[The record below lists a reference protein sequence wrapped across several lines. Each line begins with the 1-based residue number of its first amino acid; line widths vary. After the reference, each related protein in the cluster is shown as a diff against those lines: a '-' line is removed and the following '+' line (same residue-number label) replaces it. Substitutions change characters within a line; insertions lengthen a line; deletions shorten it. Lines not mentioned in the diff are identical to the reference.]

1 MNWLTNSDAWMVIT
15 SHPSVETY
23 VKRQY
28 LASLKRL
35 RFGCKYKPVTVIRR
49 CVLEFVPWK
58 SPDGFRE
65 VMHPR
70 VGTRQE
76 ETVSG
81 PGACLKALGPRCPG
95 GGDRADAS
103 HLSQRAV
110 PEFHLLHFHILA
122 KSTFVCA
129 FFFFLM
135 FLVSKYGLDLNG
147 RWLIEKAVGGVEGWG
162 APLWM
167 SEGPHIPAR
176 GARGLGTLSWAR
188 TLSVTPWHL
197 FEGRARI
204 LHTPLQS

>member
-1 MNWLTNSDAWMVIT
+1 MVIT

-129 FFFFLM
+129 FFFFFNVFSLEVWPGFEWQM
-135 FLVSKYGLDLNG
+135 THRESCG
-147 RWLIEKAVGGVEGWG
+147 WCGGVG
-162 APLWM
+162 
-167 SEGPHIPAR
+167 S
-176 GARGLGTLSWAR
+176 TLMNVRR
-188 TLSVTPWHL
+188 TSYPCKGSQRVRDPQLSKDIVRDSMA
-197 FEGRARI
+197 FI
-204 LHTPLQS
+204 

>member
-1 MNWLTNSDAWMVIT
+1 MVIT
-15 SHPSVETY
+15 SLPSVETC

-35 RFGCKYKPVTVIRR
+35 RFGCKHKLVTVIRR

-70 VGTRQE
+70 VGTRPE
-76 ETVSG
+76 ETVWG

-103 HLSQRAV
+103 HLSQWAV
-110 PEFHLLHFHILA
+110 PEFHLLHFHISWQRAHLD
-122 KSTFVCA
+122 VL
-129 FFFFLM
+129 FFFSM

-147 RWLIEKAVGGVEGWG
+147 R
-162 APLWM
+162 
-167 SEGPHIPAR
+167 
-176 GARGLGTLSWAR
+176 
-188 TLSVTPWHL
+188 
-197 FEGRARI
+197 
-204 LHTPLQS
+204 